1 MGTFFKKS
9 YPNYFYTKDNSRL
22 FYCTNYS
29 PDALDPNK
37 PVLVFIY
44 GLLCNNGHF
53 KYQLPH
59 FDDLGYQ
66 ILIHDYRFHYSS
78 SQDGDLSSCSFAQ
91 IAEDLNELLN
101 HLLINK
107 AHLISHSMGV
117 NIALEFSKKF
127 PGKTCSQT
135 LISGTVVA
143 PQDIMFDSNVVD
155 IISPLLKKLTELYP
169 NVFEN
174 IWKTSYMNPLARF
187 IVFDGGFNTE
197 KTNSDFVEL
206 YMKKIS
212 ELPKELFF
220 HLLEQMRDHDV
231 INYLE
236 LISPRTLI
244 IGGDKDKVIPNYV
257 QQILHK
263 KLPKSEFYIVKDGS
277 HVPQVDFP
285 ALINK
290 RIHRF
295 LIKN

>member
-1 MGTFFKKS
+1 MIQFFKTS
-9 YPNYFYTKDNSRL
+9 YPNYFYTEDGTRL
-22 FYCTNYS
+22 FYCTNYAKEEF
-29 PDALDPNK
+29 DAKK
-37 PVLVFIY
+37 PTVVFIY

-53 KYQLPH
+53 KEQLPY
-59 FDDLGYQ
+59 FDELGYQ

-78 SQDGDLSSCSFAQ
+78 SQDGDIKKCSFDQ
-91 IAEDLNELLN
+91 IATDLDQLLEY
-101 HLLINK
+101 LTIKK
-107 AHLISHSMGV
+107 AHLVSHSMGV

-127 PGKTCSQT
+127 PHKVKSQT
-135 LISGTVVA
+135 LISGTIVA
-143 PQDIMFDSNVVD
+143 PQDIMFDTNLVD
-155 IISPLLKKLTELYP
+155 IFSPLLKALTEKYP
-169 NVFEN
+169 NAFEN

-187 IVFDGGFNTE
+187 IIFDGGFNTQ
-197 KTNSDFVEL
+197 KTSTDFVEL

-236 LISPRTLI
+236 TIKTTTLI
-244 IGGDKDKVIPNYV
+244 IGGDKDKVIPNYL

-263 KLPKSEFYIVKDGS
+263 KLPKSELYIVKDGS

-290 RIHRF
+290 RILRF

>member
-1 MGTFFKKS
+1 MTQFFKNS
-9 YPNYFYTKDNSRL
+9 YPNYFYTEDGTRL
-22 FYCTNYS
+22 FYSTNFS
-29 PDALDPNK
+29 KENFDPK
-37 PVLVFIY
+37 RPTLVFIY

-53 KYQLPH
+53 REQLPF
-59 FDDLGYQ
+59 FDELGYQ
-66 ILIHDYRFHYSS
+66 ILIHDYRYHYSS
-78 SQDGDLSSCSFAQ
+78 SQDGDIKNCSFDQ
-91 IAEDLNELLN
+91 ISTDLYEMLN
-101 HLLINK
+101 FLEIKK

-117 NIALEFSKKF
+117 NIALEFSKKY
-127 PGKTCSQT
+127 PTIVKTQT
-135 LISGTVVA
+135 LISGTIVA
-143 PQDIMFDSNVVD
+143 PQDIMFDTNLVD
-155 IISPLLKKLTELYP
+155 IFSPLLKTLSEKFP
-169 NVFEN
+169 NAFEN

-187 IVFDGGFNTE
+187 IIFDGGFNTQ
-197 KTNSDFVEL
+197 KTSTEFVEL

-236 LISPRTLI
+236 TIKANTLI
-244 IGGDKDKVIPNYV
+244 IGGDKDKVIPNYL

-263 KLPKSEFYIVKDGS
+263 KLPKSELYIVKDGS

-285 ALINK
+285 DLINK